1 MNLAEDFWP
10 ILIVGGLVALALA
23 VAFRQTGQ
31 RGFAIGAAVAVML
44 TLLGWLVEWAIVTE
58 RERVALTVHLA
69 ADHLRADRDAE
80 LLAMIAP
87 DAAEL
92 RALAQAYLPRFGEA
106 EVSISDLTVEISDA
120 VSPPLATVETFG
132 RITFTQPVSSEAM
145 YNSIGPLPLV
155 IRLQKYDDQWLL
167 VGVRWERS
175 PMNRKR
181 GR

>member
-10 ILIVGGLVALALA
+10 ILIVGGLAALALA

-44 TLLGWLVEWAIVTE
+44 TLLGWLLEWVIVTE
-58 RERVALTVHLA
+58 RERVADTVYLA

-80 LLAMIAP
+80 LIAMIAP
-87 DAAEL
+87 DAGEI
-92 RALAQAYLPRFGEA
+92 RALAQAYLPRFGPA
-106 EVSISDLTVEISDA
+106 EVSISDLKVEISDA

-132 RITFTQPVSSEAM
+132 RITFTQPVSSDAM
-145 YNSIGPLPLV
+145 YSSVGPLPLI

-167 VGVRWERS
+167 VGFRWERS
-175 PMNRKR
+175 PMRQR